1 MFVSLQNWA
10 GPKQA
15 VPCPHN
21 LTASGV
27 SQGTEENR
35 EGTSR
40 WDWGNLGKWGLCSG
54 QNWIFQ
60 LQNDVYLQSFGL
72 LPQSHPGHHNKPLGL
87 AWVHR
92 GSARLQ
98 WEKERDS
105 GGCRGN
111 WVMLRQWI
119 SEDVRKTKTI

>member
-72 LPQSHPGHHNKPLGL
+72 LPQSHPWAPQQTPLSGLGAQRLGKASVGKGARFWGMQGKLGH
-87 AWVHR
+87 V
-92 GSARLQ
+92 
-98 WEKERDS
+98 
-105 GGCRGN
+105 
-111 WVMLRQWI
+111 
-119 SEDVRKTKTI
+119 KTMDF